1 MGPTPP
7 EVVVLADAEALVT
20 ATGTRLATALAEA
33 QAARGTA
40 AVVLTGG
47 TVGID
52 LLRGLLRAAPAT
64 GGPVDWSRVDVW
76 WGDERFVPAGDP
88 DRNDAQAARALL
100 DAVPLDPTRVHPMP
114 RSDGPDGDDVT
125 AGAQRYAGE
134 LAAAARREGV
144 AGAAPVL
151 DVLLLGIGPDGHV
164 ASLFPGHR
172 ALHVSGASVVAVTD
186 SPKPPPTRISLTLET
201 ITGAEQVWC
210 VVSGTGKAGAVAQS
224 LSEDG
229 RLHGDLPAS
238 RVTGTARTLWL
249 LDADAA
255 SELPAS

>member
-7 EVVVLADAEALVT
+7 EVVVLPDADALVT

-33 QAARGTA
+33 QAARGSA

-47 TVGID
+47 TVGIE
-52 LLRGLLRAAPAT
+52 LLRGLLRAAPAS
-64 GGPVDWSRVDVW
+64 GGPVDWARVDVW

-100 DAVPLDPTRVHPMP
+100 DAVPLDPARVHPVP
-114 RSDGPDGDDVT
+114 TSDGPDGDDV
-125 AGAQRYAGE
+125 AAAAERYAAE

-144 AGAAPVL
+144 PGTVPVL

-164 ASLFPGHR
+164 ASLFPGHP
-172 ALHVSGASVVAVTD
+172 ALDARGAVVGVSA

-210 VVSGTGKAGAVAQS
+210 VVSGAGKAEAVARC
-224 LSEDG
+224 LSEEG
-229 RLHGDLPAS
+229 RLRGDLPAS
-238 RVTGTARTLWL
+238 RVSGTARTLWL

-255 SELPAS
+255 SALPPS